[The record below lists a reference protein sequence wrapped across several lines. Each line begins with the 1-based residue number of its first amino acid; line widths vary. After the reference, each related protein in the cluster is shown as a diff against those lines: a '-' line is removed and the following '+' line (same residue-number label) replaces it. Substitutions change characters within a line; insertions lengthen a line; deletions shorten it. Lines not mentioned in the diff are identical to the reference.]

1 MLKAIKRF
9 FARRKI
15 EKKSPAYLK
24 YFLDEEGNI
33 FVDFKWDNKIDKN
46 ADGLF
51 ASLLFESSS
60 GKLIEDVLEFVE
72 SECEKAGKTDDFNS
86 FAAKLTLYRMGA
98 FAELTEKLQEKTESL
113 DDEVVV
119 KPTDVGVTILKENNP

>member
-9 FARRKI
+9 FSRRKL

-24 YFLDEEGNI
+24 YYLDEKGNI
-33 FVDFKWDNKIDKN
+33 FVDFKWDSKIDKN

-72 SECEKAGKTDDFNS
+72 SECEKAGKTDDFNA
-86 FAAKLTLYRMGA
+86 FATKLTLYRMGA

>member
-9 FARRKI
+9 FAKRKL

-24 YFLDEEGNI
+24 YYLDDEGNI

-60 GKLIEDVLEFVE
+60 GKLIEDVLEFIE
-72 SECEKAGKTDDFNS
+72 SECEKAGKTKDFEA
-86 FAAKLTLYRMGA
+86 FGAKLALYRMGA
-98 FAELTEKLQEKTESL
+98 FVELSEKLQEKTQFL

-119 KPTDVGVTILKENNP
+119 KPTDVATTILKENNP

>member
-9 FARRKI
+9 FSRRKI

-72 SECEKAGKTDDFNS
+72 SECVKK
-86 FAAKLTLYRMGA
+86 
-98 FAELTEKLQEKTESL
+98 Q
-113 DDEVVV
+113 V
-119 KPTDVGVTILKENNP
+119 KPMISTLLRLN